1 VGDCGGR
8 AENPGGRLGHD
19 NHDPDRPV
27 IKIEAY
33 CVKCKERREVVN
45 PTLVTMKNGR
55 TAAKGACA
63 HCGTVLYKIL
73 SRECTEKLAEK

>member
-1 VGDCGGR
+1 M
-8 AENPGGRLGHD
+8 
-19 NHDPDRPV
+19 

-33 CVKCKERREVVN
+33 CVKCKAPREVVT

-55 TAAKGACA
+55 TAAKGTCP